1 MSALTGERWKPRR
14 TSVDSWS
21 LRHLQCFQDTDY
33 KRCAQAGITSRCHPN
48 ACIHGE
54 RKCRR
59 DLLPSSLYN
68 VKLEQED
75 CGGGMHRMRWFYR
88 LLWDGGNV
96 AYHDYMKTVLT
107 KEEIESM
114 INPTATAEYVGDI
127 FEFWLGMLDLGIQF
141 PTMFAGWGANLD
153 SCLAGWKSRFG
164 YSAVHVDPTDT
175 INTSETDPGKAYIP
189 RSRMTW

>member
-1 MSALTGERWKPRR
+1 
-14 TSVDSWS
+14 
-21 LRHLQCFQDTDY
+21 
-33 KRCAQAGITSRCHPN
+33 
-48 ACIHGE
+48 
-54 RKCRR
+54 
-59 DLLPSSLYN
+59 
-68 VKLEQED
+68 
-75 CGGGMHRMRWFYR
+75 MRWFYR

-141 PTMFAGWGANLD
+141 PTMFAGWGQTLTVASQD
-153 SCLAGWKSRFG
+153 WKSRFG
-164 YSAVHVDPTDT
+164 YSAVHVDLPTPST
-175 INTSETDPGKAYIP
+175 QSETDPGKHTSR